1 MNCLFKARKIIENII
16 FCEDPHQV
24 KSIMLLFQSLL
35 VLRQQNNRSYACDIL
50 DLYGK

>member
-1 MNCLFKARKIIENII
+1 MENII

-24 KSIMLLFQSLL
+24 KSIMLICQSLL
-35 VLRQQNNRSYACDIL
+35 VLQQQYIRSYAYDIL